1 RRTGGRRATVAPRR
15 CRRCARLARG
25 SLSSNHVDISLA
37 VFTHTGAAAP
47 RRASCTSNGLDARDD
62 SIGTQH
68 YIDGWS
74 FDPKRPCLVR

>member
-1 RRTGGRRATVAPRR
+1 
-15 CRRCARLARG
+15 
-25 SLSSNHVDISLA
+25 